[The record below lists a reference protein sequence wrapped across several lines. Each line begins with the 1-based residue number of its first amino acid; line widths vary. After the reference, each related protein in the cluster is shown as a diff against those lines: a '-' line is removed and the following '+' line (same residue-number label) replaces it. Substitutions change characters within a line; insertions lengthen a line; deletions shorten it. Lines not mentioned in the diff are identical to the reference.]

1 MGIFTYTKYKIIF
14 KSNIF
19 IRISSNLQYLN
30 IYIYRKK
37 KGYLMYKF
45 NLVIF
50 QIRQKSLD
58 YL

>member
-30 IYIYRKK
+30 IYIGKRKD
-37 KGYLMYKF
+37 
-45 NLVIF
+45 I
-50 QIRQKSLD
+50 
-58 YL
+58 